1 MDLISNGRK
10 VIVSNE
16 NKEEYLNSLAQ
27 YRLLTRVKRETES
40 FLKGLSEIVPDGLLS
55 NFDENELEV
64 SHGVPI
70 TFIFA
75 ECNYEQNLMPN
86 V

>member
-1 MDLISNGRK
+1 VVDLISNGRK
-10 VIVSNE
+10 VVVTNE
-16 NKEEYLNSLAQ
+16 NKEEYLNALAQ

-64 SHGVPI
+64 SPYLNQG
-70 TFIFA
+70 TFVNS
-75 ECNYEQNLMPN
+75 NYT
-86 V
+86 